1 MNPEFGAEIFSITE
15 SNVNMT
21 LPVCA
26 ELVRGGETDVQK
38 ATIGLEREAVLLIT
52 TMERAAGIERTNCFI
67 TG

>member
-1 MNPEFGAEIFSITE
+1 
-15 SNVNMT
+15 MT

-52 TMERAAGIERTNCFI
+52 TMERAAGI
-67 TG
+67 

>member
-1 MNPEFGAEIFSITE
+1 
-15 SNVNMT
+15 MT